1 MYSKRSLYNCIG
13 WYDFIPLVPNLS
25 PVQVHNFLRTGADL
39 KKIKKNVK
47 ENKKYLITL
56 TVIKILIVY
65 P

>member
-1 MYSKRSLYNCIG
+1 MTFNIFR
-13 WYDFIPLVPNLS
+13 IPWGSNLS

-47 ENKKYLITL
+47 ENKKYPITL
-56 TVIKILIVY
+56 TIIKILIVY